1 MKTLSLATAITL
13 AAAGAS
19 AHDVY
24 RGLAKGSPDLNDQ
37 HPPVLGVQPGVG
49 TATDIYGPLADGNP
63 DLFQRRSGN
72 EGHDRPVSR
81 FRDIYQGACS
91 SEVTLGC

>member
-1 MKTLSLATAITL
+1 MKTLILATTIAL

-37 HPPVLGVQPGVG
+37 HPPILGVQPGVG
-49 TATDIYGPLADGNP
+49 TVTDTYGALADGNP
-63 DLFQRRSGN
+63 DLFQYRSYK

-81 FRDIYQGACS
+81 FPDIYQGACS
-91 SEVTLGC
+91 AEVTVTC

>member
-1 MKTLSLATAITL
+1 MKTLVLATAITF

-24 RGLAKGSPDLNDQ
+24 RGLAKGSPELNDQ

-49 TATDIYGPLADGNP
+49 TVTDIYGALADGNP
-63 DLFQRRSGN
+63 DLFQRRSAK
-72 EGHDRPVSR
+72 EGHDRPVSE
-81 FRDIYQGACS
+81 FPDIYKGACS
-91 SEVTLGC
+91 SDVTVTC